1 MKLRRILGRAAG
13 PVGLTAAWGVRK
25 ALSAAY
31 RKRTGR
37 TPPRGLGDGTPI
49 RHALLWSAV
58 SAAALAIVEVLI
70 ERVFRHAQRP
80 DQPTRHGD
88 SDSPKG

>member
-1 MKLRRILGRAAG
+1 MRFRRILGRVAG

-58 SAAALAIVEVLI
+58 SAAALAIVEVLV
-70 ERVFRHAQRP
+70 ERLFRHTQTPRP
-80 DQPTRHGD
+80 EHGRGD
-88 SDSPKG
+88 SDSPRD

>member
-1 MKLRRILGRAAG
+1 MKIRRMLGRAAG

-25 ALSAAY
+25 ALAAAY

-49 RHALLWSAV
+49 KHALLWSV
-58 SAAALAIVEVLI
+58 LSAAALAIVEVLI
-70 ERVFRHAQRP
+70 ERVFRHGEHP
-80 DQPTRHGD
+80 ETNDKNGN
-88 SDSPKG
+88 SDSSSR

>member
-1 MKLRRILGRAAG
+1 MKLRRLLGRAAG

-37 TPPRGLGDGTPI
+37 TPPRGLADGTPM
-49 RHALLWSAV
+49 RHALLWSVV
-58 SAAALAIVEVLI
+58 SAAALALVEVLVQRI
-70 ERVFRHAQRP
+70 FRGAH
-80 DQPTRHGD
+80 DSPTKS
-88 SDSPKG
+88 SDSGPTPPAA